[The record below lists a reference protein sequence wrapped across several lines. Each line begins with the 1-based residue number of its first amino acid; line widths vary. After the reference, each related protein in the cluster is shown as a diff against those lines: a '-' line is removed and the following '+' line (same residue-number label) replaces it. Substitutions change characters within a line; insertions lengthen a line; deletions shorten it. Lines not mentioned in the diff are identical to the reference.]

1 MPDSRA
7 LAGAA
12 AGRGVPDG
20 LARATEA
27 LSNQAFDAQTF
38 VAHFEGADAGEVA
51 NVKLR
56 LTRLMDLDAIARA
69 ACRSELGKTAAAM
82 DRVQHLRTQRD
93 VVTEIEG
100 FRVQF
105 RIQRV
110 ATIGRV
116 FGVADV
122 LEAQIEW
129 RAVDDVEHGLAVDL
143 HETNA

>member
-1 MPDSRA
+1 MNAVADRA
-7 LAGAA
+7 ALLRELDAFERKLRTLISMIEGP
-12 AGRGVPDG
+12 VTDLDG

-82 DRVQHLRTQRD
+82 DRVQHLRTQLDTLRS
-93 VVTEIEG
+93 
-100 FRVQF
+100 
-105 RIQRV
+105 
-110 ATIGRV
+110 
-116 FGVADV
+116 
-122 LEAQIEW
+122 
-129 RAVDDVEHGLAVDL
+129 VEQAG
-143 HETNA
+143 ETLDYTS